1 MQTDKQIYGYNI
13 YEKCTNAILKHCEA
27 FLRYRDKGIKINPP
41 ENGMAP
47 ADSRFPRP
55 EEILLRRRS

>member
-27 FLRYRDKGIKINPP
+27 FLRYRDKGIKINK
-41 ENGMAP
+41 
-47 ADSRFPRP
+47 
-55 EEILLRRRS
+55 